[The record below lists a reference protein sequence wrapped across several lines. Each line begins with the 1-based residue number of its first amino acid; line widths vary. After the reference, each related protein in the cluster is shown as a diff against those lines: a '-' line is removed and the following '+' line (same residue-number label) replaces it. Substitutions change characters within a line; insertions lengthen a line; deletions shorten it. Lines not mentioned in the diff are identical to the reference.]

1 MQAEKDWLFQLQ
13 KQNVLAIASLAVES
27 LSLRVS
33 IHCRGGGGREGGRG
47 QGSKEGKEERGER
60 EEGTERGQ
68 GRGKEGVGG
77 ENLGREEGREHV

>member
-33 IHCRGGGGREGGRG
+33 IHWEREGGRG

>member
-33 IHCRGGGGREGGRG
+33 IHCRGREGGDRG
-47 QGSKEGKEERGER
+47 REERDVGSEGCGGRGER
-60 EEGTERGQ
+60 
-68 GRGKEGVGG
+68 
-77 ENLGREEGREHV
+77 

>member
-33 IHCRGGGGREGGRG
+33 MHCRGREGGRKG
-47 QGSKEGKEERGER
+47 EERRER
-60 EEGTERGQ
+60 
-68 GRGKEGVGG
+68 VGG
-77 ENLGREEGREHV
+77 EDGE